1 MPSLE
6 KNSEFKKLYNIDPS
20 TYTAGIK
27 NPRCNAKPIV
37 GLRKMESNNAVIKPT
52 LTGIN
57 NIPATP
63 NPVMLANQ

>member
-1 MPSLE
+1 MPSYE
-6 KNSEFKKLYNIDPS
+6 GKKVDPA

-27 NPRCNAKPIV
+27 NPRCGTKPLP

>member
-6 KNSEFKKLYNIDPS
+6 KDSEFKKLYNIDPS